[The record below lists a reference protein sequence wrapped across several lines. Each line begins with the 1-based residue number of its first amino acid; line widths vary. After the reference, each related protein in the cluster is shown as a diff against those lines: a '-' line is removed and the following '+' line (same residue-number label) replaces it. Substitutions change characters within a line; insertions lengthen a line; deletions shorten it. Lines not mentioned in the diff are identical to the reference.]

1 MHKAEQ
7 YPCTIK
13 DLSIYDHHM
22 IKLFPVINKKY
33 QGNDYCIERRGVS
46 RRLYYNT
53 FSTNVPLTDKP
64 GSWFLPAE

>member
-7 YPCTIK
+7 YPCIIK
-13 DLSIYDHHM
+13 ELSIYDHHM

-33 QGNDYCIERRGVS
+33 QGNDYCIERRVVS